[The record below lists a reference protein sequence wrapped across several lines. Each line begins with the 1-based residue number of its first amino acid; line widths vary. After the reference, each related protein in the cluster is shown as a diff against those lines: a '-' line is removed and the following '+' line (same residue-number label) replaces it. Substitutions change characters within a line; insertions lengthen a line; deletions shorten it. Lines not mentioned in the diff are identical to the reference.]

1 MFICPYPTAAT
12 QPAPA
17 NKKRG
22 AKAGLART
30 KLTKAMM
37 YYRESGVE
45 KKQKRVGF
53 R

>member
-1 MFICPYPTAAT
+1 MITYATAAA

-30 KLTKAMM
+30 KVTKAILFII
-37 YYRESGVE
+37 ESGVE
-45 KKQKRVGF
+45 N
-53 R
+53 